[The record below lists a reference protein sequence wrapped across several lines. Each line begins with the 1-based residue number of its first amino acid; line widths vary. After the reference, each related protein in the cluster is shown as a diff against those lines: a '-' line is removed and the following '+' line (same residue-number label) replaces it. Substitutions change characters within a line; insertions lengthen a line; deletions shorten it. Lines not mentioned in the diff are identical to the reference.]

1 MVERARLLTEKDTVG
16 SDILKRSEAGHFQ
29 MNKSDDFDEGQDI
42 SSMSVGG
49 VVQGQ
54 VMVSLRMF
62 LLIRKVRAV
71 SSELV
76 SLWISA

>member
-1 MVERARLLTEKDTVG
+1 MKDKFF
-16 SDILKRSEAGHFQ
+16 LKRTLSVLIFLKDLQAGHFQ
-29 MNKSDDFDEGQDI
+29 MNKSDDFDEVQDI
-42 SSMSVGG
+42 SSMSLSVGG

-54 VMVSLRMF
+54 VMVSLTLRMF

-76 SLWISA
+76 S

>member
-1 MVERARLLTEKDTVG
+1 
-16 SDILKRSEAGHFQ
+16 
-29 MNKSDDFDEGQDI
+29 MNKSDDFDEVQDM

-49 VVQGQ
+49 AVQGQ

-62 LLIRKVRAV
+62 LLIRKVREV

-76 SLWISA
+76 S

>member
-1 MVERARLLTEKDTVG
+1 
-16 SDILKRSEAGHFQ
+16 
-29 MNKSDDFDEGQDI
+29 MNKSDDFDEVQDNI

-76 SLWISA
+76 S

>member
-1 MVERARLLTEKDTVG
+1 MKDKFF
-16 SDILKRSEAGHFQ
+16 LKRTLSVLIFLKDLQAGHFQ
-29 MNKSDDFDEGQDI
+29 MNKSDDFDEVQDI

-54 VMVSLRMF
+54 V

-76 SLWISA
+76 S

>member
-1 MVERARLLTEKDTVG
+1 MKDKFF
-16 SDILKRSEAGHFQ
+16 LKRKLSVLIFLKDLQAGHFQ
-29 MNKSDDFDEGQDI
+29 MNESDDFDEVQDI

-62 LLIRKVRAV
+62 LLIRKVQ
-71 SSELV
+71 LV
-76 SLWISA
+76 S

>member
-1 MVERARLLTEKDTVG
+1 MKDKFF
-16 SDILKRSEAGHFQ
+16 LKRTLSVLIFLKDLQAGHFQ
-29 MNKSDDFDEGQDI
+29 MNKSDDFDEVQDI

-54 VMVSLRMF
+54 VMVSLTHRMF

-76 SLWISA
+76 S

>member
-1 MVERARLLTEKDTVG
+1 MKDKFF
-16 SDILKRSEAGHFQ
+16 LKRTLSVLIFLKDLQAGHFQ
-29 MNKSDDFDEGQDI
+29 MNKSDDFDEVQDI

-54 VMVSLRMF
+54 VMVSLTLRMF

-76 SLWISA
+76 S

>member
-1 MVERARLLTEKDTVG
+1 MKDKFF
-16 SDILKRSEAGHFQ
+16 LKRTLSDLMFLKDLQAGLFQ
-29 MNKSDDFDEGQDI
+29 INKSDDFDEVQDI

-76 SLWISA
+76 S

>member
-1 MVERARLLTEKDTVG
+1 
-16 SDILKRSEAGHFQ
+16 
-29 MNKSDDFDEGQDI
+29 MNKSDDFDEVQDI

-62 LLIRKVRAV
+62 LLIRA
-71 SSELV
+71 
-76 SLWISA
+76 

>member
-1 MVERARLLTEKDTVG
+1 MKDKFF
-16 SDILKRSEAGHFQ
+16 LKRKLSVLIFLKDLQAGHFQ
-29 MNKSDDFDEGQDI
+29 MNKSNDFDEVQDI

-54 VMVSLRMF
+54 V
-62 LLIRKVRAV
+62 LLNRKVRAV

-76 SLWISA
+76 S

>member
-1 MVERARLLTEKDTVG
+1 MIHVMDYGLRGVCIRLRRSRCNRFRVEVKEYG
-16 SDILKRSEAGHFQ
+16 AGRVKQ
-29 MNKSDDFDEGQDI
+29 LRE

-49 VVQGQ
+49 VVQAQ

-62 LLIRKVRAV
+62 LLIRKVQAV

-76 SLWISA
+76 S

>member
-1 MVERARLLTEKDTVG
+1 MIHVMDYGLRGVCIRLRRSRCIRFRVEVKEYG
-16 SDILKRSEAGHFQ
+16 AGRVQ
-29 MNKSDDFDEGQDI
+29 QLRE

-76 SLWISA
+76 S

>member
-1 MVERARLLTEKDTVG
+1 MKVVERARLLVNVVERYR
-16 SDILKRSEAGHFQ
+16 LLQAGHFQ
-29 MNKSDDFDEGQDI
+29 MNKSDDFDEVQDI

-76 SLWISA
+76 S

>member
-1 MVERARLLTEKDTVG
+1 MEVKEYG
-16 SDILKRSEAGHFQ
+16 AGRVKQ
-29 MNKSDDFDEGQDI
+29 LRE

-76 SLWISA
+76 S